1 MWNDSCVAN
10 MKIGPYYL
18 HQGVMANTSSDKTAM
33 NTIRTLLKDV
43 PVGYDVANTTKLNSI
58 IHFMYKSGEVFGPN
72 RINQNDVP
80 SFFSYKRFIML
91 DDTKN
96 QYGIFKLEPGKD
108 YVTPME
114 LETIGQALLIRKQD
128 FEFK

>member
-1 MWNDSCVAN
+1 

-58 IHFMYKSGEVFGPN
+58 IRFMYKSGEVFGPN

-80 SFFSYKRFIML
+80 SFFSYKRFIMF

-108 YVTPME
+108 DVTPME